1 MRAGSHLLRAALL
14 GDREGIENALAATTE
29 ETFLSL
35 SGEGLGPYVFELAR
49 QASATLPDGVE
60 ARLKM
65 EYLAQWDRAERMKTC
80 LGNLAELLEPGI
92 EMIPLKGHIMSQRFF
107 GDALARVSQDIDFLI
122 RKEDAPEAE
131 AKLLGAGYIP
141 KPGSATIRRVSKRV
155 MHHSSF
161 IKDGFVH
168 ELHWALRRHPTYR
181 IDYARLWARRELIES
196 EGRPYSTLPA
206 DYELVLQAL
215 AMIDDMERGSLKL
228 KSLADIAAIAL
239 KMDDR
244 AAWDEFFAE
253 RERENILRPTAWS
266 LAFTLQS
273 LGIGASLPQLSRKL
287 SGLLERLELKVGT
300 TLPASPVG
308 RKRLGWSLRES
319 SALKNMA
326 WWLGSLPVRILA
338 N

>member
-1 MRAGSHLLRAALL
+1 MLRAALL
-14 GDREGIENALAATTE
+14 GDREAIGDALAASSA
-29 ETFLSL
+29 ETFQSL
-35 SGEGLGPYVFELAR
+35 SDEGLGPYIFGLAR
-49 QASATLPDGVE
+49 QACASLPEGTE

-65 EYLAQWDRAERMKTC
+65 DYLAQWDRAERMKIC

-92 EMIPLKGHIMSQRFF
+92 GVIALKGPIMSQRFF

-122 RKEDAPEAE
+122 REEDAPEAE
-131 AKLLGAGYIP
+131 AKLMGAGYIP
-141 KPGSATIRRVSKRV
+141 KTGSAAIRRLSKPY

-161 IKDGFVH
+161 IKDGFAH

-181 IDYARLWARRELIES
+181 IDYARLWARRERIES
-196 EGRPYSTLPA
+196 DGRAYPTLPA
-206 DYELVLQAL
+206 EYELVLQAL
-215 AMIDDMERGSLKL
+215 SMIDDMERGCLKL

-239 KMDDR
+239 QMDGH
-244 AAWDEFFAE
+244 ASWDEFFAE

-266 LAFTLQS
+266 LAFTLES
-273 LGIGASLPQLSRKL
+273 LGIAGSLPQLSRKL
-287 SGLLERLELKVGT
+287 SGLLERLELRVGA
-300 TLPASPVG
+300 TLPAGPIG

-326 WWLGSLPVRILA
+326 WWMRSLPVRILA